1 MPFRL
6 IALSCGILL
15 WGASVCAA
23 GRTYFVVAEHES
35 VREHGDS
42 FVLPLD
48 DAQDIAHARDLIARG
63 PEAAGAPIVF
73 AEVLPGADGINRD
86 VFADGE
92 PLWNWHVSK
101 FEGFGDVGIEL
112 VDGWPTFIE
121 EDVQGWMENTR
132 QDRDDPNSPGHI
144 GFWSYTVVAELPD
157 RPNAVPLPAGVYA
170 GGVVLAGLIARG
182 ALRRRRAVR

>member
-1 MPFRL
+1 MTARFFGL
-6 IALSCGILL
+6 AFGIVLAGSTL
-15 WGASVCAA
+15 CEA

-48 DAQDIAHARDLIARG
+48 DARDIAHARDLIARG
-63 PEAAGAPIVF
+63 SEAAGAPIVF

-101 FEGFGDVGIEL
+101 FEG
-112 VDGWPTFIE
+112 
-121 EDVQGWMENTR
+121 
-132 QDRDDPNSPGHI
+132 
-144 GFWSYTVVAELPD
+144 
-157 RPNAVPLPAGVYA
+157 
-170 GGVVLAGLIARG
+170 
-182 ALRRRRAVR
+182 